1 MINITI
7 QTEVPKFFRNLHI
20 QAIKEQ
26 FKLGS
31 IEDFLKLK
39 CTEDFYKEYQWI
51 IEKSIEFRKSTGVCH
66 IPIRQTTSNNRL
78 TLICENHAC
87 VFVQNLNAV
96 LDFSI
101 NPFVIKKFGLH
112 EIPSYYNADMNNH
125 LNLIDGTYYEGYST
139 TKASA
144 ASFEKYNSYYNEFI
158 ELNKLQPFIN
168 WFDKGSILE
177 EYFNQLN
184 NIENSVEL
192 ELYNRWL
199 KHNIQIANS

>member
-7 QTEVPKFFRNLHI
+7 QTDVPKFFRNLHI

-31 IEDFLKLK
+31 IEDFLKSK
-39 CTEDFYKEYQWI
+39 CSEDFYKEYQWL
-51 IEKSIEFRKSTGVCH
+51 IEKSIEFRKSTGVYH
-66 IPIRQTTSNNRL
+66 IPITQTICNNRF
-78 TLICENHAC
+78 TLICENHADS
-87 VFVQNLNAV
+87 FMPNINAT
-96 LDFSI
+96 LDFSENSYII
-101 NPFVIKKFGLH
+101 NRVRLDEVYKSSGGI
-112 EIPSYYNADMNNH
+112 NNH
-125 LNLIDGTYYEGYST
+125 LNLIDGSYYEGYST
-139 TKASA
+139 TKLSRTTV
-144 ASFEKYNSYYNEFI
+144 EKYDSIYSKFI